1 MKKEVTKQENGKYTL
16 TLSPE
21 NAKEKESLSRI
32 EAFSKIGTA
41 PLYTAINLSEEDKK
55 SLESETS
62 QAQQSL
68 NREMIDR
75 LLRNENI
82 SKSEL
87 DDILKEFVERFQ
99 EIEKAEN
106 LGENK

>member
-21 NAKEKESLSRI
+21 NVEEKESLSRM
-32 EAFSKIGTA
+32 ETFSKIGTA
-41 PLYTAINLSEEDKK
+41 SLYASINLSKEDKK
-55 SLESETS
+55 SLKSETS

-75 LLRNENI
+75 LLRSEPI
-82 SKSEL
+82 SKSEF
-87 DDILKEFVERFQ
+87 DDILKEFVERSQ
-99 EIEKAEN
+99 EIEKVEN
-106 LGENK
+106 LGE